1 MYHTK
6 MESDTAPYNKDEI
19 ADLVSDEFDWD
30 MYPYV
35 VMTID
40 TEWDLSILDGEFTL
54 LGNEEFLYTYEF
66 SNQSNFDA
74 FRTYQCGFCSVFYF

>member
-1 MYHTK
+1 
-6 MESDTAPYNKDEI
+6 MEINTAPYNKDEI

-40 TEWDLSILDGEFTL
+40 TEWDLCILDEEFTL
-54 LGNEEFLYTYEF
+54 LGNEEFLTPMNSLIKATLMLSGLINVASVQF
-66 SNQSNFDA
+66 FTFDPIL
-74 FRTYQCGFCSVFYF
+74 